1 MTDLALPD
9 SGRISGRMFDALWRR
24 QLRRYPSTG
33 RRTAYL
39 GIVVLTTIM
48 LYYLYYVEGA
58 VTPLMLPYYHMSFQY
73 FLYLLVVSNAIGA
86 FTAFIGGL
94 SDKIGRANL
103 TIYGTLIVGLVQ
115 LLGVPHIHSKFGF
128 AVAYC
133 VIGFVEG
140 IILVS
145 TPALMRDFSP
155 QMGRGAAMG
164 FWALGPTMGS
174 LAASLVATHTLT
186 HLHPW
191 QDQFIISGL
200 VCMSVVV
207 VSFFFLRE
215 LSPQL
220 RDQLMVSERERA
232 LIEARAR
239 GIDVEKATA
248 HPLRSMLRLDLISS
262 SVAVSLLLL
271 FYFASVSV
279 LTLYW
284 VVVFGRST
292 ADANGINV
300 WYAAFLSGTLVLFG
314 VLSDRLRVR
323 KPFMLVG
330 AVATIVM
337 TLFLIVQVG
346 HPHTGY
352 YSNVLVVVLLATAIG
367 CAYAPWMANYTEQV
381 EAHNP
386 ALSASGLA
394 VWGWIL
400 RLVVAVSF
408 IVLPRVITTSTTL
421 VDNQGAATT
430 LQAIQ
435 AAVPYAPSTTACAAK
450 DAPATVIAGLQA
462 TAQPG
467 PLTLAKVITSC
478 DRSRNLLG
486 AVAAAGGLSNPQ
498 VQGLLAY
505 NPLAVAI
512 EKGQPVSDAEIAAK
526 VGVHSRNLAG
536 LLLAEKKL
544 VPAQKASPNEWKR
557 WWWVCLVGQAVFGI
571 LVFTMRGRWS
581 PRAAKRDFDDHERVV
596 TAELAKLIPRGVATG
611 REDDPRLMVPLA
623 VGSEITRPRGP

>member
-1 MTDLALPD
+1 
-9 SGRISGRMFDALWRR
+9 
-24 QLRRYPSTG
+24 
-33 RRTAYL
+33 
-39 GIVVLTTIM
+39 M

-232 LIEARAR
+232 LIEARAQGNRR
-239 GIDVEKATA
+239 GEGDRSPASLDVAARPDLVVGGGVAASALLLRFGQRAHAVLGGRRSAARPPMPTA
-248 HPLRSMLRLDLISS
+248 STSGTPPSSLGHWSS
-262 SVAVSLLLL
+262 SESCRTDSACESL
-271 FYFASVSV
+271 SCSSER
-279 LTLYW
+279 W
-284 VVVFGRST
+284 
-292 ADANGINV
+292 
-300 WYAAFLSGTLVLFG
+300 
-314 VLSDRLRVR
+314 
-323 KPFMLVG
+323 PP
-330 AVATIVM
+330 IVM

-467 PLTLAKVITSC
+467 TSDPGQGHHLVRPVTTTCSRPWHGRRWTLQPA
-478 DRSRNLLG
+478 G
-486 AVAAAGGLSNPQ
+486 AGPPGVQPAGRGHR
-498 VQGLLAY
+498 
-505 NPLAVAI
+505 
-512 EKGQPVSDAEIAAK
+512 KGS
-526 VGVHSRNLAG
+526 
-536 LLLAEKKL
+536 
-544 VPAQKASPNEWKR
+544 
-557 WWWVCLVGQAVFGI
+557 
-571 LVFTMRGRWS
+571 
-581 PRAAKRDFDDHERVV
+581 
-596 TAELAKLIPRGVATG
+596 TG
-611 REDDPRLMVPLA
+611 E
-623 VGSEITRPRGP
+623 